1 MKLLVRIVESLL
13 RLKKKDADALP
24 DMYLPEYLLAI
35 ALVCILGGIAA
46 VVGFVVLAELWMLC
60 AAPIAVALGI
70 AAFLCWK
77 NQKIRMLSNDKFEY
91 TTWLGHSYEYYFRDI
106 TDLRVNQDSMTLFV
120 GQKKIHIESMAVLS
134 ERLANRINQSLEEN
148 RRGRS

>member
-1 MKLLVRIVESLL
+1 M
-13 RLKKKDADALP
+13 
-24 DMYLPEYLLAI
+24 
-35 ALVCILGGIAA
+35 
-46 VVGFVVLAELWMLC
+46 
-60 AAPIAVALGI
+60 ALGI